1 MGHDE
6 GVDDAAEGAVVAVD
20 VLVGRVEGVG
30 VRVESFEGEEV
41 LDGELGDGD
50 GAEAFCEMEVVY
62 VLS

>member
-20 VLVGRVEGVG
+20 VLVGRAEGVG
-30 VRVESFEGEEV
+30 VGVESFEGEEV

-62 VLS
+62 V